1 MMACG
6 CDNDSRNRSVR
17 VIIIKIPVL
26 IQNYITGVLIVIV
39 ILSFLNCI
47 MLLVIGVDHAIFFG
61 VFAAML
67 NIIPFVG
74 PLLGSILPIA
84 YSLITMDS
92 LIYPLIIMLGF
103 YVIHLFEGYLFTP
116 TLVGLQVRMTGLAPL
131 LRLSLCDEP

>member
-1 MMACG
+1 
-6 CDNDSRNRSVR
+6 
-17 VIIIKIPVL
+17 
-26 IQNYITGVLIVIV
+26 
-39 ILSFLNCI
+39 

-74 PLLGSILPIA
+74 PLLGSILPIV

-103 YVIHLFEGYLFTP
+103 YVIQLFEGNLFTP
-116 TLVGLQVRMTGLAPL
+116 TIVGFQVSINTIATL
-131 LRLSLCDEP
+131 LLLFICLYLSAYVFVI